1 MIYLLTDGKTWIKTH
16 EEVEA
21 LTSTTDHWLHKRYSN
36 HLIAVLFKII
46 STKSE
51 ERPTAKEI
59 RRETL
64 KNKRQ
69 DKPEL
74 MIVNR
79 LEEFIALQEQLV
91 ALLPK
96 MGYQRKGETIT
107 YLQWSGWFSE
117 RIEGLRKQA
126 GGESEGG
133 VVNVG
138 DSIDKLSGLLKRLQD
153 QMTSADLAT
162 ACSLFRSIE
171 EMAQIKE

>member
-1 MIYLLTDGKTWIKTH
+1 MLLKM
-16 EEVEA
+16 
-21 LTSTTDHWLHKRYSN
+21 
-36 HLIAVLFKII
+36 I

-59 RRETL
+59 MGETL
-64 KNKRQ
+64 KKE
-69 DKPEL
+69 PEL
-74 MIVNR
+74 MYVNR
-79 LEEFIALQEQLV
+79 LEKFIALQEQLV

-96 MGYQRKGETIT
+96 MGFQRKGETIT

-138 DSIDKLSGLLKRLQD
+138 DSIDKLSGLLKTLQD
-153 QMTSADLAT
+153 PMTGPDLAK
-162 ACSLFRSIE
+162 ACSLLSSSHILKVISESLLWRN
-171 EMAQIKE
+171 

>member
-1 MIYLLTDGKTWIKTH
+1 M
-16 EEVEA
+16 
-21 LTSTTDHWLHKRYSN
+21 
-36 HLIAVLFKII
+36 I

-91 ALLPK
+91 ALLPELV
-96 MGYQRKGETIT
+96 QRKGETTT

-138 DSIDKLSGLLKRLQD
+138 DSIKELSELFDFLQD
-153 QMTSADLAT
+153 PMTGPDLAK
-162 ACSLFRSIE
+162 ACSLLKNIE
-171 EMAQIKE
+171 QLAHFESNK